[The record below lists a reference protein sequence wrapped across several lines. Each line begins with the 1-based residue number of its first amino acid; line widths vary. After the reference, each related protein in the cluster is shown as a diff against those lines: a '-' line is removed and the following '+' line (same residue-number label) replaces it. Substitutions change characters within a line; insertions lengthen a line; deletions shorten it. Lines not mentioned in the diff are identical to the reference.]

1 MESQMFGSVV
11 AALIEKAKEVE
22 YFSAEK
28 RFYLRFKNFAEGQ
41 PDPLVPLDDVVASVC
56 TANKNAM
63 SD

>member
-1 MESQMFGSVV
+1 MESQMIDSAV

-41 PDPLVPLDDVVASVC
+41 PDPLVSLDDVVASVY
-56 TANKNAM
+56 TANKKAM
-63 SD
+63 LD